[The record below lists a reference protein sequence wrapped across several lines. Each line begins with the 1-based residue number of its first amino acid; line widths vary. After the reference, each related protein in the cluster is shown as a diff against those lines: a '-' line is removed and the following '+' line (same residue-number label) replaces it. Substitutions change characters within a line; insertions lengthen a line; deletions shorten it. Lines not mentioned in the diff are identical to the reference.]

1 MSVFYCGGNFPLSQE
16 FRRFF
21 SEKVR
26 FSLNIPGEFGI
37 ITIALKRAGI

>member
-26 FSLNIPGEFGI
+26 FSLNIPAKFGI
-37 ITIALKRAGI
+37 ITIAIEMAV